1 MERGDSGKFPNARYL
16 ACCAALNVL
25 VVLSLI
31 LILYNAFMMQVIQYP
46 TWIERG
52 RAQTVGSLQ
61 PLSYRGSIY
70 DREGRLMAISVPL
83 RSLSVNGDQ
92 IENPKRLA
100 KQLAPVLGEPVAP
113 IERKLAC
120 TKHFAWLKRQLTDQ
134 QAAYIEGLKVRGLNL
149 TNEYRRFYPYRQV
162 GGQVVGFVDIDGVGL
177 EGIEKAFDEVLREKQ
192 VSVEQF
198 RDGIRKSLWVQSAPP
213 PEPHE
218 SLGVRLTLDTFIQ
231 NLAET
236 ELEKAVL
243 QYRAASGEAIVL
255 DAQTSELL
263 AVANWPFFDPNLC
276 DKKNPDSWRNRT
288 VTDSFEPGS
297 TFKVF
302 LVSAALE
309 EGVVRERDRIFCENG
324 KCMLAGHVIN
334 DTHSYGW
341 LTIPEVIKYSSNI
354 GASKVALQ
362 MGCERYYRYM
372 QAFGFGLPTG
382 ICLPGEVKGLL
393 RSYKKWRPI
402 DLATSGFGQSMGVT
416 AMQLNM
422 AVACIANGGEYS
434 PPLIVKELLDAS
446 GEPVNRFKS
455 KPIRRVIQ
463 QKTALTIRDMMRSV
477 TEEGGT
483 GVRAAPEGY
492 TAAGKTGTAQV
503 LDRQTRRYASNKYTS
518 VFTGFVP
525 AEKPRLVITVVVHEP
540 HGSNYGGIVAAP
552 VFRNIAA
559 KALPYLGVMPSP
571 VKTAPA
577 QGAHMVK
584 APSKGS
590 PKSTHVVEKARRADE
605 KQGRGAKVQ
614 PVSAGTRPV
623 KTSPVWNGHTADAK
637 SGPSGVAD
645 KYSLKVEKRTGT
657 SVD

>member
-1 MERGDSGKFPNARYL
+1 MS
-16 ACCAALNVL
+16 
-25 VVLSLI
+25 
-31 LILYNAFMMQVIQYP
+31 
-46 TWIERG
+46 IE
-52 RAQTVGSLQ
+52 QF
-61 PLSYRGSIY
+61 
-70 DREGRLMAISVPL
+70 
-83 RSLSVNGDQ
+83 
-92 IENPKRLA
+92 K
-100 KQLAPVLGEPVAP
+100 
-113 IERKLAC
+113 
-120 TKHFAWLKRQLTDQ
+120 
-134 QAAYIEGLKVRGLNL
+134 
-149 TNEYRRFYPYRQV
+149 
-162 GGQVVGFVDIDGVGL
+162 DGV
-177 EGIEKAFDEVLREKQ
+177 
-192 VSVEQF
+192 
-198 RDGIRKSLWVQSAPP
+198 RKSLWVQSAPP

-218 SLGVRLTLDTFIQ
+218 GLGVRLTLDTFIQ
-231 NLAET
+231 NLTET
-236 ELEKAVL
+236 ELEKVVN
-243 QYRAASGEAIVL
+243 QYHAAAGEAVVL

-263 AVANWPFFDPNLC
+263 AVANWPYFDPNLC

-288 VTDSFEPGS
+288 ITDSFEPGS

-309 EGVVRERDRIFCENG
+309 EGVVRERDRVFCENG
-324 KCMLAGHVIN
+324 RCMLAGHVIN

-362 MGCERYYRYM
+362 MGSERYYRYM
-372 QAFGFGLPTG
+372 QFFGFGLPTG

-393 RSYKKWRPI
+393 RPYKRWRPI

-416 AMQLNM
+416 SMQLTM

-434 PPLIVKELLDAS
+434 PPLIVKDLLNAS

-492 TAAGKTGTAQV
+492 TVAGKTGTAQV

-518 VFTGFVP
+518 IFTGFVP
-525 AEKPRLVITVVVHEP
+525 ADKPRLVITVVVHEP

-552 VFRNIAA
+552 AFRNIAA

-571 VKTAPA
+571 VKTAPVPGS
-577 QGAHMVK
+577 QMVK
-584 APSKGS
+584 APSKEA
-590 PKSTHVVEKARRADE
+590 PKSAHAAESVHRTDE

-614 PVSAGTRPV
+614 PVSAGARPV
-623 KTSPVWNGHTADAK
+623 KSTPVWNGHTADAK
-637 SGPSGVAD
+637 AGQSGAAD
-645 KYSLKVEKRTGT
+645 KYSLKVEKRSGT
-657 SVD
+657 TVD